1 MLHLYNSYVQYS
13 KAKETYLHA
22 CRKTPSSQTWRGVG
36 VACYHLNDL
45 SQAEDAL
52 CEANILNNLDP
63 IVWGYL
69 TLVCLK
75 VCLYTHIIALCA
87 YLHVTVV

>member
-1 MLHLYNSYVQYS
+1 MLCSSRIHCTIIIFALDAHSLTTLQYA
-13 KAKETYLHA
+13 KAKETYLRA

-45 SQAEDAL
+45 PQAEDAL
-52 CEANILNNLDP
+52 CEANILNNLDST
-63 IVWGYL
+63 VWGYL

-75 VCLYTHIIALCA
+75 VGWN
-87 YLHVTVV
+87 

>member
-1 MLHLYNSYVQYS
+1 MQYS
-13 KAKETYLHA
+13 KAKETYLRA

-52 CEANILNNLDP
+52 CEANILNNLDSV
-63 IVWGYL
+63 VWAYL

-75 VCLYTHIIALCA
+75 VYIIILYDVVWCA
-87 YLHVTVV
+87 RLIVFCTLQR

>member
-1 MLHLYNSYVQYS
+1 MHNFPSFVYFLPSLQYT
-13 KAKETYLHA
+13 KAKETYLRA

-45 SQAEDAL
+45 PQAEDAL
-52 CEANILNNLDP
+52 CEANILNNLDST
-63 IVWGYL
+63 VWAYL

-75 VCLYTHIIALCA
+75 VHTGWK
-87 YLHVTVV
+87 

>member
-1 MLHLYNSYVQYS
+1 MQYS
-13 KAKETYLHA
+13 KAKETYLRA

-52 CEANILNNLDP
+52 CEANILNNLDSV
-63 IVWGYL
+63 VWAYL

-75 VCLYTHIIALCA
+75 VH
-87 YLHVTVV
+87 TVLRNCVVCKCQMYFEVVLF

>member
-1 MLHLYNSYVQYS
+1 MHNFPSFVYFLPSLQYT
-13 KAKETYLHA
+13 KAKETYLRA

-45 SQAEDAL
+45 PQAEDAL
-52 CEANILNNLDP
+52 CEANILNNLDST
-63 IVWGYL
+63 VWAYL

-75 VCLYTHIIALCA
+75 VHAGWK
-87 YLHVTVV
+87 